1 MQTKEA
7 FQEKSEMSYSQEK
20 KSNHYNYELLEV
32 LRKSTPSTEK
42 LNFYHHVIYCM
53 RETGN
58 KKILMK
64 PSKLSKTEVESFC
77 HLNSTYK
84 T

>member
-1 MQTKEA
+1 MQTKAA
-7 FQEKSEMSYSQEK
+7 FRKKVRCLAPREKSK
-20 KSNHYNYELLEV
+20 HYNYELLEV

-42 LNFYHHVIYCM
+42 FNFYHHVICCM

-64 PSKLSKTEVESFC
+64 PSKLNKTEAESFC